1 MDRTGE
7 GLYFSN
13 MDSQAIRSFNL
24 FGETGELPDVI
35 HVETIERRSRL
46 HDWEFAPHRHGRLH
60 QVLAIESGGGVAR
73 IEGRAHA
80 LRGGVLINVPVGVV
94 HGFTF
99 QPGTLGRVVTLV
111 AELRD
116 ELLAGDGA
124 LPVLLTRPGVV
135 PAPAAAWP
143 VLAGI
148 ETEFE
153 GRSYARAQVL
163 RSLTGVLLGLVAR
176 AVAGAEGSAGAV
188 PAEQVR
194 RFLALVEQDFS
205 SGQSVATYARRLGV
219 SATHLS
225 RLCREATGQP
235 ASRLIAERLMR
246 EARRNL
252 AYTTLP
258 VSTIA
263 YELGFDDPAYFSRV
277 FQRETGES
285 PSGFRARVGR
295 G

>member
-1 MDRTGE
+1 
-7 GLYFSN
+7 

-24 FGETGELPDVI
+24 FGETGEMPDVI
-35 HVETIERRSRL
+35 HVETIEKRSRL

-60 QVLAIESGGGVAR
+60 QVIAIERGGGVAR
-73 IEGRAHA
+73 IEGTAHA
-80 LRGGVLINVPVGVV
+80 LAEGVLINVPVGVV

-99 QPGTLGRVVTLV
+99 QPGTVGRVVTLL

-116 ELLAGDGA
+116 ELLAADQA
-124 LPVLLTRPGVV
+124 LPGLLTRPAVV
-135 PAPAAAWP
+135 PAPAASWP

-176 AVAGAEGSAGAV
+176 AVAGAEGAAGAA
-188 PAEQVR
+188 PPPQVR
-194 RFLALVEQDFS
+194 RFLDLVEKGFA
-205 SGQSVATYARRLGV
+205 SGAKVADYAARLGV

-235 ASRLIAERLMR
+235 ASRLIAERLLR

-252 AYTTLP
+252 AFTTLP

-263 YELGFDDPAYFSRV
+263 YELGYDDPAYFSRV

-285 PSGFRARVGR
+285 PSAFRARVGR